1 MYNQNTIKA
10 PPYHQ
15 NPGAMNLKYD
25 LNHITKTETADG
37 LDTCVLVTYSC
48 RATNA
53 CRAPNF

>member
-15 NPGAMNLKYD
+15 NPEAMNLKYD

-37 LDTCVLVTYSC
+37 LDTICPCHIYDNEL
-48 RATNA
+48 
-53 CRAPNF
+53 